1 MIEVLFAES
10 EAASVKAA
18 KSMAAKYAVCSKT
31 IQTVSG
37 PASVW
42 VSHKKKP
49 QNYLEGNAEEVV
61 CLGFMLDIGDIKQ
74 AADSSY
80 RKELVHSMYEQE
92 QWGKE
97 YVDKELLDV
106 YAGEL
111 ARLKQ
116 YLADQQQ
123 IRIWYGDAP
132 YSRCGFYHV
141 CSLLRNYTNEVY
153 VVKLPEYIVRE
164 DGVIISYKNWGEV
177 ASEELASFLP
187 YEKKLSKEEVRMN
200 ACHWSGLAEDNS
212 PLRAMVSG
220 ELIGVPI
227 DFYDFLIWKRLTH
240 APVKEARLIGDLLGS
255 SRISIGDWWYAS
267 RIEHY
272 IKKGV
277 IRVVED
283 SKNKYARVIC
293 LQ

>member
-10 EAASVKAA
+10 EAASMKAA
-18 KSMAAKYAVCSKT
+18 KSLAAKYAVCSKT

-37 PASVW
+37 PSSVW
-42 VSHKKKP
+42 VSRKKKP
-49 QNYLEGNAEEVV
+49 QNYLEGSAKEVV

-80 RKELVHSMYEQE
+80 RKELIYSMYAQE

-97 YVDKELLDV
+97 SVDKALF
-106 YAGEL
+106 EL

-123 IRIWYGDAP
+123 IRIWYSDAP

-164 DGVIISYKNWGEV
+164 DGVIILYKNWGE
-177 ASEELASFLP
+177 AAPEELASFLS

-200 ACHWSGLAEDNS
+200 ACHWSSLAEDNS
-212 PLRAMVSG
+212 PLRAVVSG

-227 DFYDFLIWKRLTH
+227 DFYDFLIWKTLTH